1 MKTLDTIQKLAKVG
15 KIFSKIV
22 YVVSMIGA
30 IGSLVGIVLMAVMG
44 EDAIVTGSDT
54 LKAMG
59 EEVEMP
65 GMPLLYASCGIS
77 MAFCAAEAVIARFA
91 EKYFTNELADGTPFT
106 QRGAKELMRLGII
119 DIAVSAGVS
128 VVAGIV
134 VSVAS
139 QLASEMEGYDMQG
152 MSFGVGIAMIV
163 VSLLCRLG
171 AELTEGKEASAPE
184 APAEAPVDAAA
195 EAPAAE

>member
-1 MKTLDTIQKLAKVG
+1 MKTLDTVQKLAKLG
-15 KIFSKIV
+15 KLLSKIV

-30 IGSLVGIVLMAVMG
+30 IGSLVGIVLLATMG
-44 EDAIVTGSDT
+44 KDAIMVSGDT
-54 LKAMG
+54 LKEMG
-59 EEVEMP
+59 EEMENLSMP
-65 GMPLLYASCGIS
+65 MLYASCGVAL
-77 MAFCAAEAVIARFA
+77 AFSAAEAVIARFA
-91 EKYFTNELADGTPFT
+91 GKYFTNELADGTPFT

-134 VSVAS
+134 VSVVS
-139 QLASEMEGYDMQG
+139 QFASEMEGYDMQG

-171 AELTEGKEASAPE
+171 AELTEGKEASA
-184 APAEAPVDAAA
+184 EAPVEAAA
-195 EAPAAE
+195 ETPAAE